1 MITQYTR
8 DENTNIFQDDQQT
21 PMNSM
26 IKSFSFCRRQ
36 LQRSIAFLILGSTA
50 GLHAQKPGTTKDWP
64 AYQGGADSIHYSRL
78 TQINRENVK
87 NLKVAWTF
95 DTGDSTSKAKREFEA
110 NPLIV
115 NGVLYSLSPKVKV
128 FALNAATGKEI
139 WSFDP
144 AAGIKE
150 VGSTRNRGLAYWSDA
165 NEKNARLFVSFRQ
178 YLYAIDAKTGKLIDS
193 FGDKGHIDLRTGLRH
208 KGEGLFVT
216 MSTPGVVYK
225 DMLICGS
232 MIAEQLPAFPGDIRA
247 FDVHTGKIRWQFHT
261 IPHPGEFGY
270 GTWPKDAWK
279 YSGAANDW
287 AGLSVDAKR
296 GIAFVPLGSAAPD
309 FYGGDRVGDNL
320 FANSLVALDA
330 NTGKRLWHYQF
341 VHHDIWDRDLN
352 APPTLVTIKRDGRL
366 IDAVAQTTKTGHV
379 FVFDRVSGKP
389 LFPIEEKPYPKSPIP
404 GEVTSPTQPLP
415 LAPPP
420 FARQRM
426 TEQDVTTRTPEAHDA
441 VLRRFKTVLSDGQFM
456 PETLTGTILF
466 PGSDGGQE
474 WGGPAFDP
482 ETGLLY
488 TNANEMAFLVTIV
501 KRPPPSQSNT
511 GKGLF
516 VANCVACHKSD
527 LSGDPPNVPALTQL
541 DQRLTNREVVSIIR
555 GGNGRM
561 PAFPRLN
568 PLEMNALAEYIL
580 KGNDDIVSASSSPS
594 QQEYMLGSSARFLDP
609 DGYPAITPPWGSLT
623 AIDLNKGTIAWRI
636 PFGEYP
642 ELAAKGMKNTG
653 SENYGGG
660 VLTAGGLYFIGA
672 TNYDKKFHA
681 FDKRTGKLLWETT
694 LPFAGNATPSV
705 YEVDGK
711 EYVVIAAGGGKS
723 VKDIS
728 GGTYVAFALP

>member
-1 MITQYTR
+1 
-8 DENTNIFQDDQQT
+8 
-21 PMNSM
+21 
-26 IKSFSFCRRQ
+26 
-36 LQRSIAFLILGSTA
+36 
-50 GLHAQKPGTTKDWP
+50 
-64 AYQGGADSIHYSRL
+64 
-78 TQINRENVK
+78 
-87 NLKVAWTF
+87 
-95 DTGDSTSKAKREFEA
+95 
-110 NPLIV
+110 
-115 NGVLYSLSPKVKV
+115 
-128 FALNAATGKEI
+128 
-139 WSFDP
+139 
-144 AAGIKE
+144 
-150 VGSTRNRGLAYWSDA
+150 
-165 NEKNARLFVSFRQ
+165 
-178 YLYAIDAKTGKLIDS
+178 
-193 FGDKGHIDLRTGLRH
+193 
-208 KGEGLFVT
+208 
-216 MSTPGVVYK
+216 
-225 DMLICGS
+225 MLICGS

-270 GTWPKDAWK
+270 ETWPRDAWK

-287 AGLSVDAKR
+287 AGLSIDVKR
-296 GIAFVPLGSAAPD
+296 GIAFVPLGSASPD
-309 FYGGDRVGDNL
+309 FYGGDRAGDNL

-352 APPTLVTIKRDGRL
+352 APPTLVTIKRDGKV

-389 LFPIEEKPYPKSPIP
+389 VFPIEEKPYPKSPIP

-426 TEQDVTTRTPEAHDA
+426 TEQDVTNRTPEAHDA
-441 VLRRFKTVLSDGQFM
+441 VLNRFKTLLSDGQFM
-456 PETLTGTILF
+456 PETLEGTLLF

-488 TNANEMAFLVTIV
+488 TNANEMAFIVKVV
-501 KRPPPSQSNT
+501 KRPPLSESNS

-516 VANCVACHKSD
+516 VANCAACHMGD
-527 LSGDPPNVPALTQL
+527 LSGDPPNVPALTKL

-568 PLEMNALAEYIL
+568 PLELNALAEYIL
-580 KGNDDIVSASSSPS
+580 KGNDDIVSARSPQS
-594 QQEYMLGSSARFLDP
+594 QQEYMLGSSTRFLDP

-623 AIDLNKGTIAWRI
+623 AIDLNKGTFAWRI

-660 VLTAGGLYFIGA
+660 VLTAGGLFFIGA

-681 FDKRTGKLLWETT
+681 FDKRTGELLWETT

-705 YEVDGK
+705 YEVNGK

-723 VKDIS
+723 VHDVS
-728 GGTYVAFALP
+728 GGEYVAFALP

>member
-1 MITQYTR
+1 MNFMM
-8 DENTNIFQDDQQT
+8 NTV
-21 PMNSM
+21 
-26 IKSFSFCRRQ
+26 
-36 LQRSIAFLILGSTA
+36 LGSRRLSQCFIA
-50 GLHAQKPGTTKDWP
+50 LLLIGSAAQAQKPGTGKDWP
-64 AYQGGADSIHYSRL
+64 AYQGGPDSIHYSRL

-95 DTGDSTSKAKREFEA
+95 GTGDSTTKAKREFES

-115 NGVLYSLSPKVKV
+115 NGVLYGLSPKVKV

-144 AAGIKE
+144 AAGTKE
-150 VGSTRNRGLAYWSDA
+150 IGSTRNRGVTYWSDA
-165 NEKNARLFVSFRQ
+165 SGREARVFVTFRQ
-178 YLYAIDAKTGKLIDS
+178 YLYAIDAKTGKLVDS
-193 FGDKGHIDLRTGLRH
+193 FGDKGRADLRTGLRH
-208 KGEGLFVT
+208 EGEGLFVT
-216 MSTPGVVYK
+216 MSTPGVIYK
-225 DMLICGS
+225 DMLLCGS
-232 MIAEQLPAFPGDIRA
+232 MIAEQLPAYPGDIRA

-270 GTWPKDAWK
+270 DTWPKDAWK

-287 AGLSVDAKR
+287 AGLSLDVKR
-296 GIAFVPLGSAAPD
+296 GIAFVPLGSASPD
-309 FYGGDRVGDNL
+309 FYGADRIGDDL

-352 APPTLVTIKRDGRL
+352 APPALVTIKRDGKV

-415 LAPPP
+415 LSPPP
-420 FARQRM
+420 FARQKM
-426 TEQDVTTRTPEAHDA
+426 TEDDVTTRTPEAHDA
-441 VLRRFKTVLSDGQFM
+441 VLKRFKTLLSDGQYM
-456 PETLTGTILF
+456 PETLEGTVLF

-482 ETGLLY
+482 ETGFLY
-488 TNANEMAFLVTIV
+488 TNANEQAFIV
-501 KRPPPSQSNT
+501 KIMKRPPPSESNT

-516 VANCVACHKSD
+516 TANCAACHKSN
-527 LSGDPPNVPALTQL
+527 LVGDPPNVPALTGL

-561 PAFPRLN
+561 PAFPKLN
-568 PLEMNALAEYIL
+568 PLEMNALAEYAL
-580 KGNDDIVSASSSPS
+580 KGNDDIVSASSPPS
-594 QQEYMLGSSARFLDP
+594 EQEYMLASSARFLDP

-623 AIDLNKGTIAWRI
+623 AINLNKGIFAWRI

-642 ELAAKGMKNTG
+642 ELAAQGMRNTG

-660 VLTAGGLYFIGA
+660 VLTAGGLLFIGA

-681 FDKRTGKLLWETT
+681 FDKRTGELLWETT

-705 YEVDGK
+705 YEVDGR

-728 GGTYVAFALP
+728 GGTYVAFALR

>member
-1 MITQYTR
+1 M
-8 DENTNIFQDDQQT
+8 NPMSMNIPFG
-21 PMNSM
+21 
-26 IKSFSFCRRQ
+26 RRQ
-36 LQRSIAFLILGSTA
+36 LKCFLAFLILGWAT
-50 GLHAQKPGTTKDWP
+50 GVQAQTPGTGKDWP
-64 AYQGGADSIHYSRL
+64 AYQGGPDSLHYSRL

-95 DTGDSTSKAKREFEA
+95 DTGDVTSKAKREFEP
-110 NPLIV
+110 NPLII
-115 NGVLYSLSPKVKV
+115 NGVLYGLSPKVKV

-144 AAGIKE
+144 AAGTNEI
-150 VGSTRNRGLAYWSDA
+150 GSTRNRGLAYWSDA
-165 NEKNARLFVSFRQ
+165 NGKGARLFVAFRQ
-178 YLYAIDAKTGKLIDS
+178 YLYAIDAKTGRRIGS
-193 FGDKGHIDLRTGLRH
+193 FGDQGRIDLRTGLRH
-208 KGEGLFVT
+208 EGEGLFVT

-270 GTWPKDAWK
+270 ETWPKDAWK

-287 AGLSVDAKR
+287 AGLSVDVKR
-296 GIAFVPLGSAAPD
+296 GIAFIPLGSAAPD
-309 FYGGDRVGDNL
+309 FYGGDRTGDNL

-352 APPTLVTIKRDGRL
+352 APPTLITIKRDGKA
-366 IDAVAQTTKTGHV
+366 IDAVAQTTKTGYV

-389 LFPIEEKPYPKSPIP
+389 LFPIEEKSYPKSPIP
-404 GEVTSPTQPLP
+404 GEVTAPTQPLP
-415 LAPPP
+415 IAPPP
-420 FARQRM
+420 FARQKM
-426 TEQDVTTRTPEAHDA
+426 TENDVTNRTPEAHEA
-441 VLRRFKTVLSDGQFM
+441 VLKRFKTVISDGQFI
-456 PETLTGTILF
+456 PNTLEGTILF

-488 TNANEMAFLVTIV
+488 TNANEMAFVVNVV
-501 KRPPPSQSNT
+501 KRPPPSESNS

-516 VANCVACHKSD
+516 VANCAACHKSD
-527 LSGDPPNVPALTQL
+527 LSGDPPNVPALTKL
-541 DQRLTNREVVSIIR
+541 DQRFTNREVVSIIR

-561 PAFPRLN
+561 PAFPKLN
-568 PLEMNALAEYIL
+568 PLEMNALAEYVL
-580 KGNDDIVSASSSPS
+580 KGNDDIVSASSPPS
-594 QQEYMLGSSARFLDP
+594 QQEYMLGNSARFLDP

-623 AIDLNKGTIAWRI
+623 AIDLNKGTFVWRI

-642 ELAAKGMKNTG
+642 ELAAKGIKNTG

-660 VLTAGGLYFIGA
+660 VLTAGGLLFIGA

-681 FDKRTGKLLWETT
+681 FDKRTGELLWETT

-723 VKDIS
+723 VHDIS
-728 GGTYVAFALP
+728 GGEYVAFALP

>member
-1 MITQYTR
+1 MILTTM
-8 DENTNIFQDDQQT
+8 FHLL
-21 PMNSM
+21 
-26 IKSFSFCRRQ
+26 RR
-36 LQRSIAFLILGSTA
+36 RSLRSAVSLLTLAATTSITA
-50 GLHAQKPGTTKDWP
+50 QIPGTTKDWP
-64 AYQGGADSIHYSRL
+64 AYQGGPDSIHYSRL

-95 DTGDSTSKAKREFEA
+95 ETGETSKAKREFEP

-115 NGVLYSLSPKVKV
+115 KGVLYGLSPTVKV
-128 FALNAATGKEI
+128 VALDAATGKQI
-139 WSFDP
+139 WTFDP
-144 AAGIKE
+144 SAGAKQI
-150 VGSTRNRGLAYWSDA
+150 GSTRNRGVAYWADVNGSDA
-165 NEKNARLFVSFRQ
+165 RIFVTFRQ
-178 YLYAIDAKTGKLIDS
+178 YLYALHAKTGKLIES
-193 FGDKGHIDLRTGLRH
+193 FGENGRVDLRIGLKH
-208 KGEGLFVT
+208 EGEGLFVS

-270 GTWPKDAWK
+270 ETWPKDAWK

-287 AGLSVDAKR
+287 AGLSVDLKR

-309 FYGGDRVGDNL
+309 FYGGDRTGDNL

-330 NTGKRLWHYQF
+330 NTGRRLWHYQF

-352 APPTLVTIKRDGRL
+352 APPTLITLHKDSKT

-379 FVFDRVSGKP
+379 FVFDRVTGKP
-389 LFPIEEKPYPKSPIP
+389 IFPIEEKPYPKSTIP

-415 LAPPP
+415 VSPPP

-426 TEQDVTTRTPEAHDA
+426 TEQDITNRTPEAHAD
-441 VLRRFKTVLSDGQFM
+441 VLRRFKSVLSDGQYA
-456 PETLTGTILF
+456 PQTLEGTVLF

-488 TNANEMAFLVTIV
+488 TNANEMAWIV
-501 KRPPPSQSNT
+501 KIAKRPSPSESNS
-511 GKGLF
+511 GKGLYN
-516 VANCVACHKSD
+516 ANCSGCHNTN
-527 LSGDPPNVPALTQL
+527 LSGNPPDVPSLTHL
-541 DQRLTNREVVSIIR
+541 EQRLTNREVVTIVR

-561 PAFPRLN
+561 PAFPQLS
-568 PLEMNALAEYIL
+568 PLEMNAIAEYVL
-580 KGNDDIVSASSSPS
+580 KGNDNIVSATSVPS
-594 QQEYMLGSSARFLDP
+594 QQQYMLGSSTRFLDSE
-609 DGYPAITPPWGSLT
+609 GYPAITPPWGSLT
-623 AIDLNKGTIAWRI
+623 AIDLNKGTFAWRI

-642 ELAAKGMKNTG
+642 ELAAKGLKNTG

-660 VLTAGGLYFIGA
+660 VVTAGGLLFIGA

-681 FDKRTGKLLWETT
+681 FDKTTGKLLWETT

-705 YEVDGK
+705 YEINGK

-723 VKDIS
+723 VHDIS
-728 GGTYVAFALP
+728 GGTYVAFTLP